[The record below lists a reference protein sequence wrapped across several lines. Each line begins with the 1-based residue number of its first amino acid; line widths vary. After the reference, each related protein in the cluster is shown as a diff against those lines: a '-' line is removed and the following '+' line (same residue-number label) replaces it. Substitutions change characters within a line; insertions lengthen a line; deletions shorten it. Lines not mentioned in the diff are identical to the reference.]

1 MRMTAPPSSEPK
13 GKERTRAKAPKGA
26 SAPKK
31 KKPSRTNKKRIRKA
45 KDRRNFLYYA
55 WPPNLKAE
63 IGELG
68 YAFGNKQVVSVYA
81 TLLGIM
87 CLMGYLFRLPLIWWA
102 PILAAGFLF
111 APVVVRNVYKNKWE
125 GQRFADVNVYIEQ
138 MLYSFKNSQKVLVS
152 LQEVSVLFPAGS
164 AMREVIDGAISL
176 IETSSVGDRSVN
188 IEEEALSIIEARY
201 PSPYI
206 KSLHRFILKVENIG
220 GDFDSSIALL
230 LDNRNMWENRVHKL
244 QDKRRKKRQEILGSC
259 IASALLCLSML
270 YILPAEVN
278 IAEMSIVR
286 IGNVIMIILMVWIYL
301 RADTKLSSN
310 LINPKKTRPVDKVYK
325 DYDRYM
331 GYDNHKEFQT
341 SIKFTV
347 VPIVIILI
355 SWIAFHNKWGI
366 LAGVILTPVMLT
378 QHIWGFRLLAKRL
391 KREISIAFPQWLMEL
406 ALLLQSDNVQVA
418 IFKTVDDAL
427 PVLRPELNK
436 LRDDLMAR
444 PNDSAPFM
452 NFFASFQMP
461 EITTAMQKL
470 YSLSTGAGN
479 AEEQIASIV
488 HRNNIIL
495 DRAEDMANDDSMAG
509 LYTLFLAPVLV
520 GSAVLMIDMTCFLLY
535 FMQNIGM

>member
-1 MRMTAPPSSEPK
+1 MRMVNEPSGRKKKSSA
-13 GKERTRAKAPKGA
+13 GKTKPLKKETSGMIKDHGT
-26 SAPKK
+26 K
-31 KKPSRTNKKRIRKA
+31 KKPKKA

-55 WPPNLKAE
+55 WPPNLKKE
-63 IGELG
+63 IGDLG
-68 YAFGNKQVVSVYA
+68 YAFGNKQVASVYA

-87 CLMGYLFRLPLIWWA
+87 CLMGYLFRLPIVWWA
-102 PILAAGFLF
+102 PILFAGFLF

-138 MLYSFKNSQKVLVS
+138 MLYSFKSSQKVLGA
-152 LQEVSVLFPAGS
+152 LMEVSILFPAGT
-164 AMREVIDGAISL
+164 AMREVIDQAIHL
-176 IETSSVGDRSVN
+176 IETSSVSQDTVN
-188 IEEEALSIIEARY
+188 IEEQALSIIEARY
-201 PSPYI
+201 PNTYI
-206 KSLHRFILKVENIG
+206 KSMHRFILKVEDIG
-220 GDFDSSIALL
+220 GNFDSSIALL

-259 IASALLCLSML
+259 IASAALCLAML

-278 IAEMSIVR
+278 IAEMAIVR
-286 IGNVIMIILMVWIYL
+286 IGNVAMIILMVWIYL

-310 LINPKKTRPVDKVYK
+310 LINPKRSRPEEKVYA
-325 DYDRYM
+325 DYNKYM
-331 GYDNHKEFQT
+331 GYDNHAEFKT

-347 VPIVIILI
+347 IPLVIILI
-355 SWIAFHNKWGI
+355 SWLVFHNKWGV
-366 LAGVILTPVMLT
+366 LAGLILTPVMLT
-378 QHIWGFRLLAKRL
+378 QHIWGFKLLAKRL

-427 PVLRPELNK
+427 PILKPELNR
-436 LRDDLMAR
+436 LRDNLMAR
-444 PNDSAPFM
+444 PNDSAPFLD
-452 NFFASFQMP
+452 FFGSFQMP
-461 EITTAMQKL
+461 EVTTAMQKL
-470 YSLSTGAGN
+470 YSLSIGSGN

-535 FMQNIGM
+535 FMQNIGV